1 MIIDVSENMERD
13 ENVTAVATFIRVQ
26 QDVTRRIDQGDQSYF
41 WAEGGDGAQPGLC
54 RTRPGG
60 KHTPS
65 SIITEVW
72 VEAKVAQ

>member
-13 ENVTAVATFIRVQ
+13 ENVTAVQPSYVGSKMLQ
-26 QDVTRRIDQGDQSYF
+26 GGSRRPIIF
-41 WAEGGDGAQPGLC
+41 VAEGGDVAQPGLC
-54 RTRPGG
+54 KDTTGG
-60 KHTPS
+60 KHIPG